1 MLAFVCG
8 VTYCKLLSNDVKSI
22 TGSSYNHML
31 CISYCYNNN
40 NDDNKKV
47 RKKYKDIVVMT
58 RNALTAGTRQRRNS
72 SLIFEPNW
80 NTVGL
85 S

>member
-1 MLAFVCG
+1 MLAFARG
-8 VTYCKLLSNDVKSI
+8 VTYCKLRSNDVKSI

-31 CISYCYNNN
+31 CISYCYNIN

-58 RNALTAGTRQRRNS
+58 RNALTSGTRQRRNS
-72 SLIFEPNW
+72 SFNF
-80 NTVGL
+80 
-85 S
+85 